1 MRCAQR
7 STQFLPSRSTRP
19 RALESYTWGD
29 RSPSRNLPKCSTV
42 TEPVLIDANVLIAL
56 SFADHLHHER
66 AVAWLGSRRTFATTP
81 SVQGSLIRFAVRVAS
96 PTHAGDLIDLLAAHG
111 RHVFWPDDV
120 GYTRSMLRGVTGHS
134 QVTDAY
140 LAEIAVAHA
149 TRLATFDQGLAAL
162 RPDAVEL
169 VA

>member
-7 STQFLPSRSTRP
+7 STRFLPSRFTRQ
-19 RALESYTWGD
+19 RALASYTWGD
-29 RSPSRNLPKCSTV
+29 QSPTRNLPKSSTM
-42 TEPVLIDANVLIAL
+42 TEPMLIDANVLIAL
-56 SFADHLHHER
+56 SFADHFHHER
-66 AVAWLGSRRTFATTP
+66 AVAWLGSRRRFATTP
-81 SVQGSLIRFAVRVAS
+81 CVQGSLIRFAVRVAS
-96 PTHAGDLIDLLAAHG
+96 PTHAGDLIDLLTAHG

-120 GYTRSMLRGVTGHS
+120 GYTRSMLRGLTGHG

-149 TRLATFDQGLAAL
+149 TKLATFDQGLATL
-162 RPDAVEL
+162 RPDVVEL